1 MFRCS
6 HNSTWESMF
15 VFPCILNTNPIFP
28 DVLSLDFYK
37 IVSSNKYLN
46 NRQSFARLWHILHI
60 TMIQSDLIWSDL
72 KANTVP
78 GHGHYTVCVKDM
90 TQCVE
95 IQMFVC
101 VEMVSV
107 GELSS
112 ALWNVFSSNVRET
125 EMLWSSALWFTE
137 EFTSSTFIWNNNKL
151 HSFSFSKQHVL
162 QQKLLPLHWAAVAMW
177 LLGCSEHR
185 GQSKPFQQ

>member
-1 MFRCS
+1 MCCHLTFTKS
-6 HNSTWESMF
+6 FPQINTW
-15 VFPCILNTNPIFP
+15 T
-28 DVLSLDFYK
+28 
-37 IVSSNKYLN
+37 IVSLLLVCGT
-46 NRQSFARLWHILHI
+46 SFTLPWF
-60 TMIQSDLIWSDL
+60 SLIWSDL

-151 HSFSFSKQHVL
+151 HSFSFSKQRVL